1 VRVDLHVHEWG
12 DAGAQL
18 VLCLHGIG
26 GHGARFGRL
35 AEDRL
40 SGFHVLAPDLRGH
53 GASPWEP
60 PWTVAQHVADLQEL
74 LRERAIE
81 RVAVVGHSFGG
92 RLALELTATGVV
104 TRSVLLD
111 PVVWV
116 PPPLAL
122 EHAERALD
130 ELAFATYE
138 EAVANRVAVAGRA
151 PRELLEE
158 ELHAH
163 LVEGKDGLLRFRFSR
178 GAVVSGLADLA
189 QPPPD
194 WALLRAPTLLVYG
207 AESDVVLDVVV
218 DLLAAELRGVLITV
232 RVPGAHNVLWDAYS
246 ETADAV
252 ADFLSA

>member
-1 VRVDLHVHEWG
+1 VDLHVHEWG
-12 DAGAQL
+12 VTGAPV

-26 GHGARFGRL
+26 GHGARFRRL
-35 AEDRL
+35 AENHL

-53 GASPWEP
+53 GASAWEP
-60 PWTVAQHVADLQEL
+60 PWTVAQHVADIREL
-74 LRERAIE
+74 MGERALE
-81 RVAVVGHSFGG
+81 RVAIVGHSFGG
-92 RLALELTATGVV
+92 RLALELTATGFV

-122 EHAERALD
+122 EHAERSLD
-130 ELAFATYE
+130 EPAFATYE

-151 PRELLEE
+151 PLELLEE
-158 ELHAH
+158 ELRAH
-163 LVEGKDGLLRFRFSR
+163 LVEEADGRLRFRFSR

-194 WALLRAPTLLVYG
+194 WALLRVPTLLVYG

-218 DLLAAELRGVLITV
+218 DLLEAELRDVLVTA
-232 RVPGAHNVLWDAYS
+232 RVPGAHNVLWDAYP
-246 ETADAV
+246 ETAAAV
-252 ADFLSA
+252 AEFLST